1 MIKTQISISQLF
13 RGINVTKELLDD
25 MIGKPIHDEYSN
37 KIGKIVDYSMEYDAI
52 YCEVERDLLEVNTSK
67 LCTITQVVDYKDV
80 LEASVD
86 PWRNVDISKELEML
100 GLKEN

>member
-25 MIGKPIHDEYSN
+25 MIGKPVHDN
-37 KIGKIVDYSMEYDAI
+37 DGNTIGKIVGYSMEDDVL
-52 YCEVERDLLEVNTSK
+52 YCQMEDRSDLIGTSK
-67 LCTITQVVDYKDV
+67 LCTITEIVDYKDV

-100 GLKEN
+100 GLKE